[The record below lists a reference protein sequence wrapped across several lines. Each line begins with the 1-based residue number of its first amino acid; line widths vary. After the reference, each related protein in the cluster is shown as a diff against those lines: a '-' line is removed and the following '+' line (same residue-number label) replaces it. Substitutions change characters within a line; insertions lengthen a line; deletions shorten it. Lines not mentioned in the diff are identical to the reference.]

1 MSTRIVFMGSPEF
14 ALPALQALNDNFTVV
29 GVVTQPDRASGRGR
43 ALKPPAIKNLSQ
55 ELGVPH
61 IQPKRL
67 NESDA
72 MQQLQAW
79 QPGVIVVAAYGQIL
93 KPAVLDL
100 PPHGCVNVHASLL
113 PRWRGASPIQ
123 AAILHGDSETGITI
137 MRMDP
142 GMDTG
147 PILSQRALP
156 IQPDDTAGALSPR
169 LSELGGELLIET
181 LSAYLAGE
189 ITPQPQDSALATKA
203 PLLKKSDGL
212 LDFNRPAYELERQIR
227 AYNPWPGAFIH
238 WKEQSLKIHRSQVV
252 NMPVKIP
259 GKLIIHEKLPAIST
273 SDGLLVLEEV
283 QPAGKKPIAGKTFLN
298 GARGWGEQ
306 LNKAKVEKS
315 R

>member
-14 ALPALQALNDNFTVV
+14 AQPVLQALNDKFAVV
-29 GVVTQPDRASGRGR
+29 GVVTQPDRPSGRGR
-43 ALKPPAIKNLSQ
+43 ALKPPAIKTLSQ
-55 ELGVPH
+55 KLGVPH

-67 NESDA
+67 REPDA

-79 QPGVIVVAAYGQIL
+79 QPDVIIVAAYGQIL

-123 AAILHGDSETGITI
+123 AAILHGDTETGITI

-147 PILSQRALP
+147 PILSQRVLP
-156 IQPDDTAGALSPR
+156 IHSDDTAGTLSPR
-169 LSELGGELLIET
+169 LSELGSELLIET
-181 LSAYLAGE
+181 LSAHLAGE
-189 ITPQPQDSALATKA
+189 ITPQPQDSALATNA

-212 LDFNRPAYELERQIR
+212 LDFSRPAYELERQVR
-227 AYNPWPGAFIH
+227 AYNPWPGAFML
-238 WKEQSLKIHRSQVV
+238 WKEQPLKIHRSQVF

-273 SDGLLVLEEV
+273 SDGLLVLEDV
-283 QPAGKKPIAGKTFLN
+283 QPAGKKPIPGRTFLN
-298 GARGWGEQ
+298 GARGWGE
-306 LNKAKVEKS
+306 
-315 R
+315 